1 MPNPRTLLAIPLAVA
16 LIGLTSASAPPAG
29 KPATDATLPLLV
41 TRGKAPAA
49 ALLAREAPWSTT
61 EPGAPAA
68 QPDRRAAQRP
78 LWHFAHVN
86 QPTVDD
92 TTPPADINPTPDTDP
107 ESDIATHTN
116 VVSKTATGS
125 ASDARN
131 TDSDAD
137 ADAET
142 DNGAATRIRRTDHFR
157 AGSITKTF
165 IATVVLQLAAEHR
178 LSLSDPVER
187 HLPGLIRA
195 KDSENDKSTKG
206 LDGRTLTLRALLT
219 HTSGLADYTS
229 ATKGL
234 VPLTP
239 SEAVRTALTLP
250 TTAPGRWS
258 YSNTN
263 YVVLGMVIK
272 QVTGRS
278 YAAET
283 ARRII
288 TPLRLSGTS
297 FPGTRSTLPS
307 PHGRA
312 YTHQGRDVTALN
324 PGVAGAAGELIST
337 LTDLDRYYAAL
348 LAGRLLPAPQLRQML
363 NTRAAEGHYGM
374 GLYPQKLPCGTTVWG
389 HNGRI
394 PGSYV
399 RTAATRDGDRV
410 LTFRVNTDEIAD
422 PALERTLL
430 TAEFCS

>member
-1 MPNPRTLLAIPLAVA
+1 MPHSRTLLAIPLAVA

-49 ALLAREAPWSTT
+49 ALLAREAPWSTA

-68 QPDRRAAQRP
+68 QRDRQAAQRP
-78 LWHFAHVN
+78 LWHFAHVT
-86 QPTVDD
+86 QPTTDD
-92 TTPPADINPTPDTDP
+92 TTPPTDINPTPDTDP
-107 ESDIATHTN
+107 GSDIATNTN
-116 VVSKTATGS
+116 TISSTAADSPSG
-125 ASDARN
+125 ARN
-131 TDSDAD
+131 TDAD
-137 ADAET
+137 ADNA
-142 DNGAATRIRRTDHFR
+142 AATRIRRTDHFR

-187 HLPGLIRA
+187 HLPGLIHT
-195 KDSENDKSTKG
+195 KDSKDSKDSKS

-219 HTSGLADYTS
+219 HTSGLADYTT

-234 VPLTP
+234 VPLSP
-239 SEAVRTALTLP
+239 SEAVRTALDLP
-250 TTAPGRWS
+250 ATTPGRWS

-278 YAAET
+278 YATET

-297 FPGTRSTLPS
+297 FPGTRTTLPS

-312 YTHQGRDVTALN
+312 YTSQGRDVTALN

-363 NTRAAEGHYGM
+363 DTRAAEGHYGM
-374 GLYPQKLPCGTTVWG
+374 GLYPQKLPCGNTVWG
-389 HNGRI
+389 HNGRMA
-394 PGSYV
+394 GSYV

-410 LTFRVNTDEIAD
+410 LTFRVNTDEMAD

-430 TAEFCS
+430 TSEFCP

>member
-16 LIGLTSASAPPAG
+16 LIGLASASAPPTG

-68 QPDRRAAQRP
+68 QPDRQAAQRP

-86 QPTVDD
+86 QSTADD
-92 TTPPADINPTPDTDP
+92 TTPPADINPTPDTEP
-107 ESDIATHTN
+107 ESDIATQTN
-116 VVSKTATGS
+116 TVSSTATGS
-125 ASDARN
+125 LSGAHN
-131 TDSDAD
+131 TDAD
-137 ADAET
+137 T
-142 DNGAATRIRRTDHFR
+142 DTGAATRIRRTDHFR

-187 HLPGLIRA
+187 HLPGLIHA
-195 KDSENDKSTKG
+195 KDSKG
-206 LDGRTLTLRALLT
+206 PDGRTLTLRALLT
-219 HTSGLADYTS
+219 HTSGLADYTT

-239 SEAVRTALTLP
+239 SEAVRTALALP
-250 TTAPGRWS
+250 ATTPGRWS

-297 FPGTRSTLPS
+297 FPGTRTTLPS

-312 YTHQGRDVTALN
+312 YTNQGRDVTALN

-363 NTRAAEGHYGM
+363 NTRAAEGRYGM

-394 PGSYV
+394 AGSYV

-430 TAEFCS
+430 TAEFCP